1 MPKLKHRIKPSP
13 LGELRSERA
22 QAEEWLRGAVEDFI
36 DNPGDPWDL
45 LENLRNEYLPRYRAA
60 FMRVRQAE
68 RKGTSP

>member
-36 DNPGDPWDL
+36 ERPKAGRADYIT
-45 LENLRNEYLPRYRAA
+45 ENLPRYRAA

-68 RKGTSP
+68 RKGTRG